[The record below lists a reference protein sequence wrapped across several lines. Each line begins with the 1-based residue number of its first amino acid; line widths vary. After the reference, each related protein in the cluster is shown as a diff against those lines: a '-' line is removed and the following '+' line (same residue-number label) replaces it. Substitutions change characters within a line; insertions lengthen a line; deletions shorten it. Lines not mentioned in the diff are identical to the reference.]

1 MLARLASEARL
12 IRRFVDESPP
22 LSRQRFAFLAVVTAL
37 ALASVVAS
45 VARPLVCPFGQ
56 GCPSAGFVPALPPPL
71 VVGALW
77 ALVVALALTTR
88 RLPAPE
94 GRAQLV
100 PRPATVLVAAGLG
113 LGIALVAAH
122 AFLTSPLVSNPPCG
136 TNIRLGGG
144 LGYVYNNC
152 DSPEFVRD
160 AADPSRLLAKRSI
173 RQARPALI
181 VVAAGV
187 SQTVGRAV
195 FATPLPRLYS
205 LATPEDFAYVLLNL
219 LIAAGSIALF
229 LRLVPFGLAAVAAA
243 AWIAFDDVVKAFFWT
258 PHTQLFNLLVPVLSI
273 AVARA
278 VLVDPRL
285 RRPLVLGG
293 IGLGL
298 GMLALAYGSFIV
310 TGAAAGV
317 AFLLGA
323 RRQPAAQMLVGAGAL
338 AVGFV
343 LPNLLWIGLCLA
355 VAGSF
360 YVHETRKYWEFTWAA
375 HTAQHGVAAFARYWW
390 SVTVLEL
397 QATLP
402 TVAPAAM
409 ATLVA
414 WLAAIATGTRVAAA
428 QVPTMVAS
436 FLVLALSVGFLDLLG
451 FYASRISYMLVPVL
465 IVILVGLVAALKD
478 RRRHLGQALEGLI
491 VLAAVVNALVVVL
504 RHGPYS

>member
-1 MLARLASEARL
+1 MALEARL
-12 IRRFVDESPP
+12 IRSFVGEIPH
-22 LSRQRFAFLAVVTAL
+22 LSRQRAAFIAVVTAL

-45 VARPLVCPFGQ
+45 VARPLVCPVGE
-56 GCPSAGFVPALPPPL
+56 GCPSPGFVPALPPPL
-71 VVGALW
+71 AVVALW
-77 ALVVALALTTR
+77 AVMVALALATLR
-88 RLPAPE
+88 FPATE

-113 LGIALVAAH
+113 LGMALVAAH

-136 TNIRLGGG
+136 TTVQLGGG
-144 LGYVYNNC
+144 LGYVYNHC

-173 RQARPALI
+173 RQARPLLI
-181 VVAAGV
+181 VMAAGV
-187 SQTVGRAV
+187 ARTVGRAV
-195 FATPLPRLYS
+195 FATPLPRLYG
-205 LATPEDFAYVLLNL
+205 LATPQDFAYVLLNL
-219 LIAAGSIALF
+219 AIAAGSIALF
-229 LRLVPFGLAAVAAA
+229 LRLVPFGQVPVAAVAAA
-243 AWIAFDDVVKAFFWT
+243 TWIAFDDLMKAFFWT

-285 RRPLVLGG
+285 RRPLALGG

-310 TGAAAGV
+310 AGVAAGV

-323 RRQPAAQMLVGAGAL
+323 RRQPAAQMLVGAAAL
-338 AVGFV
+338 AVGFA
-343 LPNLLWIGLCLA
+343 LPNLLWIVLCLA

-360 YVHETRKYWEFTWAA
+360 YVDETRKYWEFTWAA
-375 HTAQHGVAAFARYWW
+375 HTAKQGVAAFARYWW
-390 SVTVLEL
+390 SVTVLTL
-397 QATLP
+397 QVTLP
-402 TVAPAAM
+402 TAAAAAI
-409 ATLVA
+409 ATLLA

-428 QVPTMVAS
+428 QVATMVAS
-436 FLVLALSVGFLDLLG
+436 VLILALSVGFLDLLG
-451 FYASRISYMLVPVL
+451 FYTSRISYMLVPVL
-465 IVILVGLVAALKD
+465 MVILVGLVAALKD